1 MNIWIQKKFIILSSS
16 FTGILRTNYLMTNSQ
31 LPCQLNC
38 RIPAS
43 PNCNDFLFFCLV
55 GASTTSI
62 FNRMYVLL
70 VLTCCPGRPCCPC
83 SPGGPWAGKGT
94 QRRHYINSHT
104 RSYSND
110 FDFISGFLVLFTNL
124 FPSIQSLFTRHIHC
138 LKLTLNYFV
147 KKLHCLQF
155 FIPWR
160 LCFSIHHFHKDHNA
174 HCLPH
179 ILFHN
184 HFFQFL

>member
-1 MNIWIQKKFIILSSS
+1 MNIWIQKKFIISSSS
-16 FTGILRTNYLMTNSQ
+16 FTGILRTNYLMTNSP

-70 VLTCCPGRPCCPC
+70 ALTCCPGRPCCPC
-83 SPGGPWAGKGT
+83 SPGGPWAGKVS
-94 QRRHYINSHT
+94 QRRNYINFHT
-104 RSYSND
+104 LSYSNG
-110 FDFISGFLVLFTNL
+110 FDYIPGFLFFFTNL
-124 FPSIQSLFTRHIHC
+124 FATIQSFFTRHIHC

-184 HFFQFL
+184 HCFQFL

>member
-1 MNIWIQKKFIILSSS
+1 MISTKELNKFIEIMNIWIQKKFIISSSS
-16 FTGILRTNYLMTNSQ
+16 FTGILRTNNYYLMTNSQ

-83 SPGGPWAGKGT
+83 SPGGPWAGKVS
-94 QRRHYINSHT
+94 QRRNYINFHT
-104 RSYSND
+104 LSYSNG
-110 FDFISGFLVLFTNL
+110 FDCIPGFLFFSQLYSQLYSHFLQDT
-124 FPSIQSLFTRHIHC
+124 SI
-138 LKLTLNYFV
+138 
-147 KKLHCLQF
+147 
-155 FIPWR
+155 
-160 LCFSIHHFHKDHNA
+160 A
-174 HCLPH
+174 
-179 ILFHN
+179 
-184 HFFQFL
+184 